1 MASHTPG
8 SSLSAKYSKWDHIE
22 LSDDEEDMHPNID
35 RDSMIRLKRRTREE
49 REEQDEGARAA
60 MKAKQAENA
69 AVVRDLSAKLAALQT
84 ADAGSAGGA
93 GAAAPAGAA
102 LAAAAAV
109 KEEKKSIGAQIR
121 GYERE
126 SSEIAETLRV
136 MDKKK
141 KWNVG
146 NMCRVV
152 DERTMVTPSGPV
164 NTQRAAG
171 PAQELDY
178 EAYVR
183 SYEGL
188 VKMYGKLTTMGAS
201 QEFLQRHPDLL
212 NEHAT
217 GRLLLWTLEL
227 EMGGSSKEMA
237 VVARQQM
244 LLQYVLDLAAAMKRD
259 PREALVPFFRKMA
272 MLADADAK
280 AKAGGGAG
288 AAGDDDDDDDEA
300 GGDAGGAAAKAKG
313 LSAAQGFEDDLAKF
327 IVKLKAR
334 AIEKKKEEAEAAV
347 VGSAGSDGAEPEYEE
362 VEMTKEER
370 MENAPGGLDPLEVFE
385 TLPAEMQ
392 AAFQSQDI
400 PALQEAVAGLSD
412 KEAKY
417 HIDRCAAS
425 GLWVPGGGG
434 GGGGAEEEEEQQ
446 EAVEVQQGP
455 GGAAKA
461 KAKPAK
467 KEETIFGADDVE

>member
-49 REEQDEGARAA
+49 REEQDEGARKA

-84 ADAGSAGGA
+84 ADVGSAGA
-93 GAAAPAGAA
+93 GAAAAAGAA

-146 NMCRVV
+146 NMSRVV
-152 DERTMVTPSGPV
+152 DDRTMVTPSGPV

-188 VKMYGKLTTMGAS
+188 IKMYGKLTTMGAS

-272 MLADADAK
+272 MLAEADAK
-280 AKAGGGAG
+280 AKAGGGGGAG
-288 AAGDDDDDDDEA
+288 SDDDDDDDASGEA
-300 GGDAGGAAAKAKG
+300 GGGAGGAAAKAKG

-347 VGSAGSDGAEPEYEE
+347 VGSAGDGAEPEYEE

-370 MENAPGGLDPLEVFE
+370 MANAPGGLDPLEVFE

-400 PALQEAVAGLSD
+400 PALQAAVAGLSD

-434 GGGGAEEEEEQQ
+434 GGGGAEEEEQE
-446 EAVEVQQGP
+446 EAVEVQHGP
-455 GGAAKA
+455 GGAA